1 MLAIDTNL
9 IIRILIGDHLQQSG
23 RARAFVEENRVW
35 VSTTVLLEVEWVL
48 RSAYKLPKPEVIS
61 SLKDFVGLPNVT
73 LQEPEQVSL
82 ALDWTTKGMDF
93 ADALHLAAAQSSE
106 TFVTFDRQLASVA
119 KLVGASP
126 VRLL

>member
-1 MLAIDTNL
+1 
-9 IIRILIGDHLQQSG
+9 
-23 RARAFVEENRVW
+23 
-35 VSTTVLLEVEWVL
+35 L